1 MVQWVLSRVVGWWLG
16 SSGRFGVGL
25 SAADRILLEGVEI
38 GLERLQ
44 MGAHEVEVEILDGL
58 DACKGFVEVDL
69 EDERELIAAFERV
82 EELRVATRE
91 LRERAA
97 QLSGSV

>member
-1 MVQWVLSRVVGWWLG
+1 
-16 SSGRFGVGL
+16 
-25 SAADRILLEGVEI
+25 
-38 GLERLQ
+38 

-58 DACKGFVEVDL
+58 EVCRASLEVDL
-69 EDERELIAAFERV
+69 EDERELIAALECV

-97 QLSGSV
+97 QLSAMV